1 MTSLPKILLL
11 VLVTVAS
18 SQSDAQKCGIKH
30 TDRNASCSLDGVC
43 PTWYICD
50 EQKLYKCDGDHG
62 NRVVCDDGNLRS
74 AVYIYIY
81 ISL

>member
-30 TDRNASCSLDGVC
+30 TDRNASCIALMVYVRRGIFVMSKNSASVMVIMVAE
-43 PTWYICD
+43 WYVMMRIFV
-50 EQKLYKCDGDHG
+50 QLYWTAT
-62 NRVVCDDGNLRS
+62 V
-74 AVYIYIY
+74 
-81 ISL
+81 